1 MQGLGLERIDLAR
14 GRVTAQTLSDG
25 LFQQV
30 KPSLDGESLY
40 VLGFTSSSN
49 PNEPVSRSIWR
60 LDARTLQTKAS
71 RPVDNVYSFAL
82 ATGNPDNN
90 QRAAGQVAFASDQS
104 GVFQIYMVN
113 ADGTGLRQMTRV
125 SKPRIQPSLVPRWP
139 SGCVHPGGVHHSSG
153 GPDSAR
159 SKPSHLG
166 LYHER
171 RWIERARSDTNARE
185 GELSDSDLVAG

>member
-1 MQGLGLERIDLAR
+1 MTLIDATKLAVERTVTLSRPSGAIERLLTSLGLASHRAAAKSLDGVLREASFSADGKALYVWGETDSTTNTSGMQGLGLERIDLAR

-104 GVFQIYMVN
+104 GVFQIYTVN
-113 ADGTGLRQMTRV
+113 ADGKV
-125 SKPRIQPSLVPRWP
+125 S
-139 SGCVHPGGVHHSSG
+139 
-153 GPDSAR
+153 D
-159 SKPSHLG
+159 
-166 LYHER
+166 
-171 RWIERARSDTNARE
+171 N
-185 GELSDSDLVAG
+185 